1 MMKKMNRWGVGP
13 AYAAVSLETAAVLMM
28 ANLYYLPAF
37 AIPHNDLV
45 FMAGTGLIVAGA
57 IVFLVAAVQ
66 VHTSFNRGKLVTGGV
81 YAYMRH
87 PVYAAWILFIVP
99 GIILA
104 TGLLLL
110 TALPVIMY
118 LLLRALADREEAY
131 MVQEFGNV
139 YLDYRS
145 RVNPVLPVP
154 KNMFAKVKRG

>member
-1 MMKKMNRWGVGP
+1 MTKKMSRWGVGP
-13 AYAAVSLETAAVLMM
+13 AYAAVSIVAGTFLIL
-28 ANLYYLPAF
+28 ANLYYLRAF
-37 AIPHNDLV
+37 TLPHTDLV
-45 FMAGTGLIVAGA
+45 FMAGTGLIIAGA
-57 IVFLVAAVQ
+57 IIFLIAAAQ
-66 VHTSFNRGKLVTGGV
+66 VHTSFNRGKLVTSGV

-118 LLLRALADREEAY
+118 LLLRALTDREEAY
-131 MVQEFGNV
+131 MVQEFDDA

-154 KNMFAKVKRG
+154 KKFVKVKRD